1 METERKEKDNKVD
14 NKEGRKKKGV
24 NDYWMGNIEDPVM
37 IWQ

>member
-24 NDYWMGNIEDPVM
+24 NDY
-37 IWQ
+37 